1 MRRRNRRVSA
11 HSLLGDGISF
21 EEVLTV
27 ITVLLLLRVVFM
39 VPMVN
44 LDKAKT
50 VTATVDAYWE
60 RAAGFLL
67 SATHEDGEAR
77 PYRAALGLRDE
88 AVAVVSPDGPATL
101 VEAVWPDSSLLVFRH
116 LPGNRSFT
124 AMRVQAGGSAM
135 SFRRGRLVW
144 SETEREWFVGADTID
159 YGTHPTSEALE
170 RTYRAFTKRER
181 GF

>member
-1 MRRRNRRVSA
+1 MGRRNRRVSA

-50 VTATVDAYWE
+50 VAATLDAYWE
-60 RAAGFLL
+60 RAAVHLL
-67 SATHEDGEAR
+67 SAGDEDAEAR
-77 PYRAALGLRDE
+77 PYRAALGLRGE
-88 AVAVVSPDGPATL
+88 AVVVVTPDGPAVL
-101 VEAVWPDSSLLVFRH
+101 LEAVWPDSSLLVLRH
-116 LPGNRSFT
+116 LPSARTFT

-135 SFRRGRLVW
+135 SFRRGRLLW
-144 SETEREWFVGADTID
+144 SEAEREWFVGADTLD
-159 YGTHPTSEALE
+159 YGAHPSSEALE
-170 RTYRAFTKRER
+170 RAYRAFTKRER

>member
-11 HSLLGDGISF
+11 HGMLGDGISF

-50 VTATVDAYWE
+50 VTATLDTYWG
-60 RAAGFLL
+60 RAAAHLL
-67 SATHEDGEAR
+67 ATAEHDPDAR

-88 AVAVVSPDGPATL
+88 AAVTLSRDGGVVL
-101 VEAVWPDSSLLVFRH
+101 LEAAWPDSSLLVLRH
-116 LPGNRSFT
+116 EPSTLAFT
-124 AMRVQAGGSAM
+124 LMRVQAGGAR

-144 SETEREWFVGADTID
+144 SNAEREWFIGADTLD
-159 YGTHPTSEALE
+159 YGAHPSSGALE
-170 RTYRAFTKRER
+170 QSYRGFTKRER